1 MNVWILIVGLK
12 WFSNGS
18 KWPWIVFD
26 ACNSYFWYIKI
37 LVWVWWR
44 DFFFIG
50 VRFFGCR
57 FWGLKDIVDEHPW
70 PSDGQPRISL
80 GPNPLPRTAPD
91 RGDTLDRVKLRLH
104 SNQFIFTSCLNS
116 SNWSSLT
123 DTLLTVEFFHIS
135 SSHLEIVIFY
145 QPLIASNISR
155 SKILRFWI
163 EYKIFSFDFRRLVSQ
178 FSSSIWHFSLNKIIQ

>member
-1 MNVWILIVGLK
+1 MNVWILIVGVK
-12 WFSNGS
+12 WFSNDLN
-18 KWPWIVFD
+18 WPWIVFD

-123 DTLLTVEFFHIS
+123 VEFSHFFVS
-135 SSHLEIVIFY
+135 SWNCHFL
-145 QPLIASNISR
+145 PTTH
-155 SKILRFWI
+155 RFK
-163 EYKIFSFDFRRLVSQ
+163 YFQVKNFDFELNIKYLVLISADWFLSSRRLYDISV
-178 FSSSIWHFSLNKIIQ
+178 

>member
-104 SNQFIFTSCLNS
+104 SNQFIFTSCFNS

-123 DTLLTVEFFHIS
+123 VEIFFTFLRLGS
-135 SSHLEIVIFY
+135 KLSFSTRTKSLQIF
-145 QPLIASNISR
+145 PR
-155 SKILRFWI
+155 HSKIFENFRFWI
-163 EYKIFSFDFRRLVSQ
+163 
-178 FSSSIWHFSLNKIIQ
+178 